1 MAFDTLIRN
10 GTVIDGTGRLR
21 YVADVGISRG
31 KIEAIGRLENAE
43 AVRTVD
49 ATGLVVAPGFIDMH
63 SHSDVSLLDKPAG
76 DSRAYQGVTTEVTGN
91 CGHSPFPVGPRGDA
105 GMKASSSGSGRTST
119 AGPTSW
125 SPTASA

>member
-21 YVADVGISRG
+21 CVADVGISRD

-49 ATGLVVAPGFIDMH
+49 ATASQGRTRRSSFGAEGSLFWVGAFASASTLVPR
-63 SHSDVSLLDKPAG
+63 SSLKGSVIFALYGSK
-76 DSRAYQGVTTEVTGN
+76 
-91 CGHSPFPVGPRGDA
+91 
-105 GMKASSSGSGRTST
+105 MSSGG
-119 AGPTSW
+119 
-125 SPTASA
+125 SPGLAM

>member
-1 MAFDTLIRN
+1 MSFDLLIKN
-10 GTVIDGTGRLR
+10 GTIIDGTGRLR
-21 YVADVGISRG
+21 HKADLGIDHG
-31 KIEAIGRLENAE
+31 KIETIGRLDE
-43 AVRTVD
+43 AGAGRVID
-49 ATGLVVAPGFIDMH
+49 GSGLVVAPGFIDMH

-76 DSRAYQGVTTEVTGN
+76 DSKAYQGVTTEVTGN
-91 CGHSPFPVGPRGDA
+91 CGPSPFPVGPRGDA